1 MMKKLILTLCF
12 LYVMSAMAW
21 ADTVLIPLDFGGSIS
36 DQYIDS
42 FLRAANALDG
52 VKVLDYGE
60 QKALLDTHFIEV
72 NKAKSDDLGMI
83 DLAES
88 GAAAYNDGEHQ
99 NADEMFA
106 EAFKIALAHPEFLAV
121 TGDAA
126 EELWIAG
133 AFWLQIQLYIK
144 NDMDALKDAID
155 TMIRIFPLRSPTGKD
170 FPDEIANIYRE
181 RMPNQ
186 IRGHKVT
193 SVANLGCTLHINGDV
208 LSNEEEYY
216 IYSGNYALAKV
227 CGYEVIRV
235 VSMEVYEP
243 MVLSLESGL
252 FLDYEYPASEKYVE
266 HSDTT
271 REALSDRLYMLAKI
285 LGVEQV
291 VGIGYVPSGHPYLRS
306 GFTAIL
312 ASTSRK
318 GLVRARTARPEEV
331 SSQDGMK
338 AFASALFNGE
348 LFQSE
353 IASDSFFSPV
363 SWTGVAIGS
372 AGFVS
377 LIVGAVYGGLTI
389 KENDK
394 FRELEKQIENRE
406 SQEYLD
412 HAHKRDR
419 YKLITDITLGVGAG
433 LLVVGAG
440 LLLLDKFYLEPNS
453 SNLYRADGLQ
463 FQFDIRPD
471 GAQAGFSWTF

>member
-1 MMKKLILTLCF
+1 MMKRLFLTLCF
-12 LYVMSAMAW
+12 LYVMSAVAW
-21 ADTVLIPLDFGGSIS
+21 ADDTLIIPLDFGGSIS
-36 DQYIDS
+36 DEYIDS
-42 FLRAANALDG
+42 FIKAANELDG
-52 VKVLDYGE
+52 VRVMDYGE
-60 QKALLDTHFIEV
+60 RKTLLDTHFITVE
-72 NKAKSDDLGMI
+72 NAKSDDLGMI

-126 EELWIAG
+126 EEMWIAG

-144 NDMDALKDAID
+144 NDMKALTDAID
-155 TMIRIFPLRSPTGKD
+155 TMIRIFPLRTPSGKD

-181 RMPNQ
+181 RMPNP

-193 SVANLGCTLHINGDV
+193 SVANLGCTLHFNGDV
-208 LSNEEEYY
+208 LSNDEEYY
-216 IYSGNYALAKV
+216 IYSGRYALAKV

-243 MVLSLESGL
+243 TVLSLESGL
-252 FLDYEYPASEKYVE
+252 FLDFEYPSSEKYVE

-271 REALSDRLYMLAKI
+271 REALSERLYTLAKI
-285 LGVEQV
+285 LGVKQI

-306 GFTAIL
+306 GFTAIV
-312 ASTSRK
+312 ANTTRQ

-331 SSQDGMK
+331 STPSGMK
-338 AFASALFNGE
+338 TFASAVFNGE

-353 IASDSFFSPV
+353 IAPDSFFSPT
-363 SWTGVAIGS
+363 SWAGIGIGS
-372 AGFVS
+372 AGLVS
-377 LIVGAVYGGLTI
+377 LIVGAVYGGLTV

-394 FRELEKQIENRE
+394 FRELELNDRQSED
-406 SQEYLD
+406 YLD
-412 HAHKRDR
+412 HAHKRDK

-433 LLVVGAG
+433 LVVVGAG
-440 LLLLDKFYLEPNS
+440 LILLDKFYLEPNS
-453 SNLYRADGLQ
+453 DNLYRADGMQ